1 MASPIA
7 KAGFGIEGLH
17 GSAERSISFAHGEG
31 LETRMTLVAAIA
43 AVTLFLWA
51 TALVPEIVAT
61 LGFFAVATLTKV
73 ASPAT
78 IFSGF
83 ASSAFWLVLS
93 GLVVGA
99 AMTRTGLGA
108 RLARGLAR
116 PLSGSYP
123 VFIAGLVGLAFALAF
138 VMPSNLGRIALLVPI
153 VLALS
158 DELGLAPGSAGR
170 FGAVLAVGVA
180 TPILSAA
187 ILPANVPN
195 LVMAGAAET
204 LHGVEL
210 RYLPYL
216 ILHAP
221 VLALAKGVL
230 LIGLICRLFPD
241 RVARHAGEA
250 GPARPW
256 STEERRL
263 AVVLGLTLL
272 FWVTDGWHHVQP
284 AWIGLAAALACIL
297 PRVGVLPA
305 EAFAQVNL
313 RICFYIAGVIGLIAV
328 VNESGLAAA
337 IGRALLAVAPLE
349 PGAVAT
355 NFAALVG
362 ISTALTLAVTA
373 NGAPALY
380 TALAGDLA
388 GATALP
394 LLTIVMIQVIGFSTV
409 FLPYQAP
416 PIVVASELGGVPLR
430 EAARLTLV
438 FGAASLLLIAP
449 LAYGWWRLLGA
460 LP

>member
-1 MASPIA
+1 MMV
-7 KAGFGIEGLH
+7 AG
-17 GSAERSISFAHGEG
+17 
-31 LETRMTLVAAIA
+31 VIA
-43 AVTLFLWA
+43 AATLFLWA
-51 TALVPEIVAT
+51 SALVPEIVAT
-61 LGFFAVATLTKV
+61 LGFFAAATLAKL
-73 ASPAT
+73 APPAT

-108 RLARGLAR
+108 RMARGLAR

-123 VFIAGLVGLAFALAF
+123 IFIGGLVALAFALAF
-138 VMPSNLGRIALLVPI
+138 VMPSNLGRVALLVPI

-158 DELGLAPGSAGR
+158 DELGLAPGSPGR
-170 FGAVLAVGVA
+170 SGAVLAVGVA

-204 LHGVEL
+204 LHGVVL

-216 ILHAP
+216 VLHAP
-221 VLALAKGVL
+221 VLALVKGAL
-230 LIGLICRLFPD
+230 LVGLICRLFPD
-241 RVARHAGEA
+241 RVTRHAGD
-250 GPARPW
+250 GSSRPW
-256 STEERRL
+256 SAEERRL
-263 AVVLGLTLL
+263 ALVLAATLL
-272 FWVTDGWHHVQP
+272 LWVTDSLHGIQP
-284 AWIGLAAALACIL
+284 AWIGLAAAVVCIL
-297 PRVGVLPA
+297 PRIGVLPA
-305 EAFAQVNL
+305 EAFSQVNL

-328 VNESGLAAA
+328 VTESGLAGV
-337 IGRALLAVAPLE
+337 IGRALLSVAPLA
-349 PGAVAT
+349 PGAVAQ

-388 GATALP
+388 GATELP
-394 LLTIVMIQVIGFSTV
+394 LLTVLMIQVVGFSTV

-416 PIVVASELGGVPLR
+416 PIVVASELGGVPMAQ
-430 EAARLTLV
+430 AARLTLA
-438 FGAASLLLIAP
+438 FGATSLVLVAP
-449 LAYGWWRLLGA
+449 LAYGWWRVIGA

>member
-1 MASPIA
+1 MASPTA

-17 GSAERSISFAHGEG
+17 ASAERSNSFAHGEG

-43 AVTLFLWA
+43 AITLCLWA

-116 PLSGSYP
+116 PLSGSYR
-123 VFIAGLVGLAFALAF
+123 VFIAGVVALAFALAF
-138 VMPSNLGRIALLVPI
+138 IMPSNLGRIALLVPI

-158 DELGLAPGSAGR
+158 DELGLGPGSAGR

-204 LHGVEL
+204 LHGLEL

-221 VLALAKGVL
+221 VLALAKGAL
-230 LIGLICRLFPD
+230 LTILICRLFPD
-241 RVARHAGEA
+241 RVARHAGVG
-250 GPARPW
+250 GPARTW
-256 STEERRL
+256 SAKERRL
-263 AVVLGLTLL
+263 AIILAVTLL
-272 FWVTDGWHHVQP
+272 LWVTDSWHHVQP
-284 AWIGLAAALACIL
+284 AWIGLAAAVACIL
-297 PRVGVLPA
+297 PRIGVLPA

-337 IGRALLAVAPLE
+337 IGRALLSVAPLE

-380 TALAGDLA
+380 TALAGELS
-388 GATALP
+388 GATGLP
-394 LLTIVMIQVIGFSTV
+394 LLTVVMIQVIGFSTV

-430 EAARLTLV
+430 EAVRLTLA
-438 FGAASLLLIAP
+438 FGALSILIVPP
-449 LAYGWWRLLGA
+449 LAFAWWRLIGA

>member
-1 MASPIA
+1 MIV
-7 KAGFGIEGLH
+7 AG
-17 GSAERSISFAHGEG
+17 S
-31 LETRMTLVAAIA
+31 IA

-61 LGFFAVATLTKV
+61 LAFFAAATLAKV

-123 VFIAGLVGLAFALAF
+123 VFIAGLVTLAFALAF

-158 DELGLAPGSAGR
+158 DELGLEPGSLGR
-170 FGAVLAVGVA
+170 YGAVLAVGVA

-204 LHGVEL
+204 LHGIQL

-216 ILHAP
+216 FLHAP
-221 VLALAKGVL
+221 VLALAKGAL
-230 LIGLICRLFPD
+230 LVVLICRLFPD
-241 RVARHAGEA
+241 RVQRHAGE
-250 GPARPW
+250 GGSARPW
-256 STEERRL
+256 SAEERRL
-263 AVVLGLTLL
+263 AVILGLTLL
-272 FWVTDGWHHVQP
+272 LWVTDSWHHVQP
-284 AWIGLAAALACIL
+284 AWIGLAAAVVCIM
-297 PRVGVLPA
+297 PRIGVLPA

-328 VNESGLAAA
+328 VNETGLAAA
-337 IGRALLAVAPLE
+337 IGRAVLAVAPFE
-349 PGAVAT
+349 PGAVAQ
-355 NFAALVG
+355 NFAVLVG
-362 ISTALTLAVTA
+362 IATALTLAVTA

-388 GATALP
+388 GATGMP
-394 LLTIVMIQVIGFSTV
+394 LLTVVMIQVIGFSTV

-430 EAARLTLV
+430 KAARLTLA
-438 FGAASLLLIAP
+438 FGFASLLVITP
-449 LAYGWWRLLGA
+449 LAFVWWRLSGA

>member
-1 MASPIA
+1 MIVAGIIA
-7 KAGFGIEGLH
+7 GA
-17 GSAERSISFAHGEG
+17 
-31 LETRMTLVAAIA
+31 TLA
-43 AVTLFLWA
+43 LWA
-51 TALVPEIVAT
+51 SALVPEIVAT
-61 LGFFAVATLTKV
+61 LGFFAAATLFKV
-73 ASPAT
+73 APPAV

-108 RLARGLAR
+108 RMARGLAR

-123 VFIAGLVGLAFALAF
+123 AFIGGLVTLAVALAF

-153 VLALS
+153 VLALA

-170 FGAVLAVGVA
+170 TGAILAVGVA

-204 LHGVEL
+204 LYGLQL

-216 ILHAP
+216 VLHAP
-221 VLALAKGVL
+221 VLALAKGALLVL
-230 LIGLICRLFPD
+230 LVCRMFPD
-241 RVARHAGEA
+241 RVTRHAGE
-250 GPARPW
+250 GSPARPW
-256 STEERRL
+256 SGEERRL
-263 AVVLGLTLL
+263 AGILGLTLL
-272 FWVTDGWHHVQP
+272 LWVTDGLHGVQP
-284 AWIGLAAALACIL
+284 AWIGLAAAVLCIL
-297 PRVGVLPA
+297 PRVGVLSA
-305 EAFAQVNL
+305 EAFSQVNL

-328 VNESGLAAA
+328 VNETGLAAA
-337 IGRALLAVAPLE
+337 IGRALLSVAPLE
-349 PGAVAT
+349 AGAVAR
-355 NFAALVG
+355 NFAALVA
-362 ISTALTLAVTA
+362 IATALTLATTA

-388 GATALP
+388 GATGLP
-394 LLTIVMIQVIGFSTV
+394 LLTVVMIQVIGFSTV

-416 PIVVASELGGVPLR
+416 PIVVASELGGVPLGQ
-430 EAARLTLV
+430 AAKLTLA
-438 FGAASLLLIAP
+438 FGAGSLMLVAP
-449 LAYGWWRLLGA
+449 LAYAWWRLIGA

>member
-1 MASPIA
+1 
-7 KAGFGIEGLH
+7 LH
-17 GSAERSISFAHGEG
+17 AWANRSNGFAHDEG
-31 LETRMTLVAAIA
+31 SSTRMIAVALIA
-43 AVTLFLWA
+43 AATLFLWA

-61 LGFFAVATLTKV
+61 LGFFAAATLLRI

-108 RLARGLAR
+108 RLASGLAR

-123 VFIAGLVGLAFALAF
+123 LFIAGLVALAFALAF

-158 DELGLAPGSAGR
+158 DELGLAPGSSGR

-195 LVMAGAAET
+195 LVMAGSAET
-204 LHGVEL
+204 LHGLEL

-216 ILHAP
+216 LLHAP
-221 VLALAKGVL
+221 VLALVKGAL
-230 LIGLICRLFPD
+230 LVGLVCLIFPD
-241 RVARHAGEA
+241 RVTRHAGT
-250 GPARPW
+250 GGSARPW
-256 STEERRL
+256 SAEERRL
-263 AVVLGLTLL
+263 AVVLALTLAL
-272 FWVTDGWHHVQP
+272 WVTDSWHHVQP
-284 AWIGLAAALACIL
+284 AWIGLAAAVACIL

-305 EAFAQVNL
+305 EAFSQVNL
-313 RICFYIAGVIGLIAV
+313 RICFYIAGVIGLIGV

-337 IGRALLAVAPLE
+337 IGRALLQVAPLE
-349 PGAVAT
+349 PGAVAR
-355 NFAALVG
+355 NFAGLVG
-362 ISTALTLAVTA
+362 ISTALTVAVTA

-388 GATALP
+388 SATGLP
-394 LLTIVMIQVIGFSTV
+394 VLTVVMIQVIGFSTV

-416 PIVVASELGGVPLR
+416 PIVVASELGGVPLAK
-430 EAARLTLV
+430 AARLTLA
-438 FGAASLLLIAP
+438 FGAVSLLVAP
-449 LAYGWWRLLGA
+449 PLSFGWWRLLGA